1 MYDICLLVKVLSP
14 TRNSRGGWLYA
25 VMLSIKSICLLVCLF
40 VYLPDCHVKRIH
52 KNMIF

>member
-25 VMLSIKSICLLVCLF
+25 VMLSIKSICLF